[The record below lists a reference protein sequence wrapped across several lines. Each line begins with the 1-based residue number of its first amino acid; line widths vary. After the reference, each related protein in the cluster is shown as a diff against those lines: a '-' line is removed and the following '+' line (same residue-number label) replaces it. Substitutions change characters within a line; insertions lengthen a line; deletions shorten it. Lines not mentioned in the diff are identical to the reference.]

1 MNDRKFV
8 GRAMSSSVLVRAG
21 RRVAAGSALCA
32 VVVAAAR
39 WQRRTE
45 ERIGVGLGGEWSREQ
60 ERRTTEALVTLVA
73 GSRAVAGSRV
83 VAALSSL
90 LAAPLAALP
99 AAGSMRLL
107 APVLRRDLQA
117 RVRVA
122 GYVLAIAV
130 LTHTLLLGA
139 FGIPVQAV
147 GWGFRIGV
155 ASAGLFAIWRPEA
168 LAAAMRDRN
177 GK

>member
-1 MNDRKFV
+1 MNNLI
-8 GRAMSSSVLVRAG
+8 ASSVLVRAA
-21 RRVAAGSALCA
+21 RRVAAGSVLCA
-32 VVVAAAR
+32 AVVAATEWLRRIRERIAVGLQGER
-39 WQRRTE
+39 SPEPGLRRTE
-45 ERIGVGLGGEWSREQ
+45 EL
-60 ERRTTEALVTLVA
+60 ATLVA
-73 GSRAVAGSRV
+73 HSRV

-107 APVLRRDLQA
+107 APVLSRDLQA

-122 GYVLAIAV
+122 GYVLVIAV

-147 GWGFRIGV
+147 GWGLRIGV
-155 ASAGLFAIWRPEA
+155 GTAGLFAIWRPGA
-168 LAAAMRDRN
+168 LAAAISDRT
-177 GK
+177 KD